1 MSGDIKNFVSTCKM
15 CGEYERS
22 QTKETLMSHEIPSR
36 PWQRVAA
43 HDISSSNMAVC
54 CSSEY
59 SNLNRNIC
67 LSTWDLQGIYRH
79 KVSQDIDH
87 DGKRISWHNDYE
99 SLQKFIEC
107 VFAQQGKL
115 KSAGGTS
122 KKFVSPIAD
131 LSCTWYPGKLNSL
144 LFHGKTGDLV
154 NVILVT
160 VCKSTSFNTFKN
172 SVKVCVQNIPVLN
185 SRDTDGMTNSS
196 HTQTSNVSCSAV
208 KDMCKQPSP
217 KYVDQSSQTVDP
229 NREQCLCV
237 DLLSEFDNMK
247 INFEIILTRVD
258 ALQSLANTQAIC
270 FNNDNIVHLESV
282 LDGEGCKSSK
292 SEPTISLM
300 EKENNSEIEALKSKI
315 NSLDMKLEK
324 CLNDYDANSNQSP
337 IVIPQVPIVSP
348 QPPIVPPSSNLR

>member
-1 MSGDIKNFVSTCKM
+1 MSN
-15 CGEYERS
+15 
-22 QTKETLMSHEIPSR
+22 
-36 PWQRVAA
+36 
-43 HDISSSNMAVC
+43 
-54 CSSEY
+54 EY
-59 SNLNRNIC
+59 SNLNINVC

-79 KVSQDIDH
+79 KVSQDIDY
-87 DGKRISWHNDYE
+87 DGKRISWHNDYV

-107 VFAQQGKL
+107 VFAQQGKW

-122 KKFVSPIAD
+122 KKFVSSIAD
-131 LSCTWYPGKLNSL
+131 ISCTWYPGKLNSL

-154 NVILVT
+154 NEILVT
-160 VCKSTSFNTFKN
+160 VCKSTSFNTFEN

-196 HTQTSNVSCSAV
+196 HTQTSNVSRSAV

-217 KYVDQSSQTVDP
+217 KYVDQSSQTVDH

-237 DLLSEFDNMK
+237 DLLSEFDNIK
-247 INFEIILTRVD
+247 VNFEIILTRVD

-282 LDGEGCKSSK
+282 LDGEGCKSTK

-300 EKENNSEIEALKSKI
+300 RRKRILKLRHLKA
-315 NSLDMKLEK
+315 KL
-324 CLNDYDANSNQSP
+324 
-337 IVIPQVPIVSP
+337 IPWT
-348 QPPIVPPSSNLR
+348 